1 MKFLKDILFVIFLT
15 KFCIRFWLILIRSIM
30 FNSNFIKDFFL
41 NPDEFQEYF
50 YTTDGIMRII
60 GFFIVFIVINL
71 LLFYLLKYY
80 MRKQFNKNNFYFI
93 YIFIVLVL
101 TVPIFSL
108 LNYVF
113 NL

>member
-1 MKFLKDILFVIFLT
+1 MKFLKNILFVIFLT

-60 GFFIVFIVINL
+60 GFFIVINL

-108 LNYVF
+108 LKYVF

>member
-60 GFFIVFIVINL
+60 GFFIVINL

-108 LNYVF
+108 LKYVF

>member
-1 MKFLKDILFVIFLT
+1 
-15 KFCIRFWLILIRSIM
+15 M

-60 GFFIVFIVINL
+60 GFFIVINL

-108 LNYVF
+108 LKYVF

>member
-60 GFFIVFIVINL
+60 GFFIVINL

-80 MRKQFNKNNFYFI
+80 MREQFNKNNFYFI

-108 LNYVF
+108 LKYVF

>member
-50 YTTDGIMRII
+50 YTTDGIIRII
-60 GFFIVFIVINL
+60 GFFIVINI

-108 LNYVF
+108 LKYVF